1 MRTFDCVIFDMDG
14 TLTQAYLDFDA
25 IYAELGIP
33 REQDILD
40 AVAAMEANRRK
51 CCQDILLQHEMAAA
65 GASRL
70 AEGAAEVVS
79 RAKRAGLA
87 TALLTRNTRP
97 AMELVM
103 QRFALRFDLAWARE
117 DGPIKPS
124 PESILKACRQ
134 LRVEPSR
141 TACVGDW
148 IFDMQAAN
156 AAGCVSILLAR
167 GRELP
172 FAALAEHVI
181 HRLEELYDVL
191 SI

>member
-14 TLTQAYLDFDA
+14 TLTQACLDFDA

-33 REQDILD
+33 RDQDILD
-40 AVAAMEANRRK
+40 AMAAMEADRRK
-51 CCQDILLQHEMAAA
+51 CCEDILLRHEMAAA
-65 GASRL
+65 SASLL
-70 AEGAAEVVS
+70 AEGAAEVVN

-103 QRFALRFDLAWARE
+103 RRFALRFDLAWARE

-124 PESILKACRQ
+124 PDSILKACSE

-156 AAGCVSILLAR
+156 AAGCVPILLAR

-172 FAALAEHVI
+172 FAGMAQHVI
-181 HRLEELYDVL
+181 HWLHELYDIL